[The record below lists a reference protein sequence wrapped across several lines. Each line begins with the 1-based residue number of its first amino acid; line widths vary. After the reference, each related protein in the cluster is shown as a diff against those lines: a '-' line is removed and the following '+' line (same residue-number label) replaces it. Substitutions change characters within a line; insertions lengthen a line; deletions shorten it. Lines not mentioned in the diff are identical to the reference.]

1 MLGSWTHDRVGYARA
16 MPSPLP
22 RDPVAVV
29 RANLAEWEVP
39 FVELD
44 IFATADPAEIVEHVD
59 GFVSRHLGSGVAGYL
74 QCSSSVGSTHAVEL
88 ADGRRIVVK
97 ARPPAT
103 TNPDLPLDQGS
114 LRQICAV
121 QRFLADR
128 GYPCPAPLLGPEPLG
143 HGLATIEA
151 WLGDGETIDAH
162 YPRGRALV
170 AAELHR
176 HIALLRELTPAVS
189 LGHFCVPA
197 ARLFPTPHSKLFHPS
212 EPDTVWV
219 RALARRAREIAGA
232 AVSPGLLGHCDWRV
246 EHLRFT
252 DARLVASYDWDSLS
266 TRPETCIVG
275 VNAHGHTADWSQEQV
290 RRVPT
295 ADGVLGFIADYER
308 ARGRP
313 FTAAEHHAARAWA
326 VYWIAYGAWISIAPG
341 DTSWPEDSWPALL
354 QRCGEDLLR

>member
-1 MLGSWTHDRVGYARA
+1 MGARTRGRLRYARA
-16 MPSPLP
+16 MPSPSP
-22 RDPVAVV
+22 GDPVAVV

-44 IFATADPAEIVEHVD
+44 IFATADPARIVAHVD
-59 GFVSRHLGSGVAGYL
+59 EFVRAHLGSRVAGYL

-88 ADGRRIVVK
+88 ADGRRVVVK

-103 TNPDLPLDQGS
+103 TNPDLPLDRAA
-114 LRQICAV
+114 LRQVALV
-121 QRFLADR
+121 QRLLADH

-143 HGLATIEA
+143 RGLATVEA
-151 WLGDGETIDAH
+151 WLADGAQVDAH
-162 YPRGRALV
+162 QPHARALV

-176 HIALLRELTPAVS
+176 HVALLRELQPKVA
-189 LGHFCVPA
+189 LGHFRVSEG
-197 ARLFPTPHSKLFHPS
+197 RLFPTPHSKLFAPS
-212 EPDTVWV
+212 EADTGWV
-219 RALARRAREIAGA
+219 RALARRARAIAGA
-232 AVSPGLLGHCDWRV
+232 AASPELLGHCDWRV

-252 DARLVASYDWDSLS
+252 GDRLVATYDWDSLS
-266 TRPETCIVG
+266 TRTETCIVG
-275 VNAHGHTADWSQEQV
+275 VNAHGHTADWSQEAV

-326 VYWIAYGAWISIAPG
+326 VYWIAYGAWISIRPG
-341 DTSWPEDSWPALL
+341 ETAWPDDSWPALL
-354 QRCGEDLLR
+354 QQCGAALLG